1 MVYDSEGLKVLGLWG
16 FDTDMIQRTMATGSP
31 AEKLNVFSGLA
42 MYGNRLY
49 GAGIPKQHA
58 EGMVDDFLSSDPNR
72 VLQGI
77 AQLRAVGGVNRPEIR
92 DILKYDDKRA
102 ALLGKWIVLSR
113 YIKEDGSIDMTTGTE
128 WLSSFMDTPTQLQDG
143 KAKRTFTTLEDV
155 PGFEDLQVDP
165 VLSKTITELA
175 NIETSAAYDPSKSEI
190 GKKLMAEL
198 ATSGIRVN
206 EFEKTLVNDP
216 YGYVTTK
223 KQFEV
228 DWQEAMQFEVGLNG
242 QEMAQ
247 LKSIFNLPDNI
258 NLPKGATYWDVF
270 AASEQLPEGTK
281 IDDYEFRLNY
291 SDSTLNTAPDGG
303 ANSTSL
309 LALFANGGQVE
320 YRLKDPTRVSGRSAL
335 LSYSPITGI
344 ISYLADITKPEQQ
357 WRGAGTLRDGKPL
370 YWNPNIVAL
379 PWKELKAERE
389 DRLRKRYQRSSDAQ
403 FGGPKF

>member
-1 MVYDSEGLKVLGLWG
+1 
-16 FDTDMIQRTMATGSP
+16 
-31 AEKLNVFSGLA
+31 
-42 MYGNRLY
+42 
-49 GAGIPKQHA
+49 
-58 EGMVDDFLSSDPNR
+58 
-72 VLQGI
+72 
-77 AQLRAVGGVNRPEIR
+77 
-92 DILKYDDKRA
+92 
-102 ALLGKWIVLSR
+102 
-113 YIKEDGSIDMTTGTE
+113 
-128 WLSSFMDTPTQLQDG
+128 MDTPTQLQDG

-223 KQFEV
+223 KQFEA

-258 NLPKGATYWDVF
+258 NLPKNATYWDVF

-291 SDSTLNTAPDGG
+291 SASTLNTAPDGG

-320 YRLKDPTRVSGRSAL
+320 YRLKDPTRISGRSVL
-335 LSYSPITGI
+335 LAAAGPLIGGI
-344 ISYLADITKPEQQ
+344 SWMADLTKPEQQ

-389 DRLRKRYQRSSDAQ
+389 DRLRKSQGFNPATYS
-403 FGGPKF
+403 GPLY